1 MKFGKYIVEN
11 SVPEWRTQYINYG
24 KLKKS
29 IKRARAARDSAIEGS
44 HPRRIHHSVSN
55 QNQDDTD
62 RYILLDEGDQY
73 LQLLD
78 VDYEEDKDF
87 FAELIKQLRK
97 ASRFFQERE
106 TEAVSKLALLREQCT
121 ILAQLNP
128 IGTMNESNVS
138 TSRLPQIFTV
148 SRIFNR
154 TLRRKLESD
163 SNISESAP
171 MAETS
176 SGQNTDDSEEDYL
189 AKPDGVVSTT
199 ANPRQRLI
207 KAIKEY
213 YRLLEL
219 INNYRILNEIA
230 VQKILKKFTKGT
242 GVNVDRFEA
251 QARQIHLV
259 TSVLINTLIVETEH
273 LYAVSFENGMGSS
286 SDIMAARRQA
296 KKVLRVPDKLMTMY
310 PRHTMSTWRSGLMTG
325 LALPAFLLII
335 RKIVMTPRLDE
346 FEFLL
351 QIYGGLSVPIIFM
364 YLFALCLQIWDHFHI
379 NWVLIF
385 ELDPR
390 DYMPAHMF
398 FEVASLLLLLFS
410 YNMYFA
416 IVDNIFGLHPYF
428 YAPIMV
434 GIVLAILVLPL
445 PILQSQSQQWLW
457 KSLFRIVFSGL
468 FEVQFRDFFLCDLMI
483 SMTYSFISFQGIF
496 CIISRTNDPA
506 SCASQGSL
514 GASLATALPATWR
527 LLQCFRRYRDNPVVH
542 PHLSNALKYVVSL
555 TVIILSTVSKSSNSF
570 TVYVLWIIASGC
582 ATIFSYSWDVI
593 FDWGLFSTNKNHRYL
608 RAFIIYPK
616 WVYFT
621 AIGVNAVL
629 RLCWV
634 MLLAPS
640 YWSIFTDFRFV
651 VYIAALFEVFRRFG
665 WAIIRLENEHSN
677 NVGKFRAVKELP
689 LPFRI
694 NMEVP
699 LVQVTSR

>member
-11 SVPEWRTQYINYG
+11 SVPE
-24 KLKKS
+24 
-29 IKRARAARDSAIEGS
+29 AIEGS

-428 YAPIMV
+428 YAP
-434 GIVLAILVLPL
+434 
-445 PILQSQSQQWLW
+445 
-457 KSLFRIVFSGL
+457 FRIVFSGL